1 LASEEGISGY
11 RPAVRKEWYRTPHE
25 HPRALPARAGA
36 AAGQVISPD
45 REPRP
50 VTRTDQPVDAS
61 SRPPG
66 YGQRF
71 GRPASWPSPVCGGDL
86 PSRGGEGSP
95 LPAAPPP
102 ARTAR
107 LVARLPDRPTRPRC
121 LAKPRRVSSCTARPS
136 PPRPARSGAA
146 RFPRRPAN
154 RQGCWHRTRRGQSVD
169 RRIQQSVEGDFPG
182 VGATTAAC
190 TLQGVRAARAPSVR
204 LMEHHR
210 GPLGPGRRR
219 RWRPRILTRRSAGP
233 APTGVA
239 RQARSGRP
247 ARFCALRFG
256 WSRPS

>member
-1 LASEEGISGY
+1 LGY
-11 RPAVRKEWYRTPHE
+11 RSAVRKEWYHSPHE
-25 HPRALPARAGA
+25 HPRALPAQAGA

-45 REPRP
+45 RDPRP
-50 VTRTDQPVDAS
+50 ATRIYQPVDAA

-66 YGQRF
+66 HGQRF
-71 GRPASWPSPVCGGDL
+71 GRSRSRACAVFSGYLG
-86 PSRGGEGSP
+86 SRGGEGSP
-95 LPAAPPP
+95 LPTAPPP

-107 LVARLPDRPTRPRC
+107 LVARLPDRPMRPRC
-121 LAKPRRVSSCTARPS
+121 LAKPRRVSSRTACPS
-136 PPRPARSGAA
+136 PPRRARSGAA

-169 RRIQQSVEGDFPG
+169 RRIQESVEGDLPG
-182 VGATTAAC
+182 VGATKAAC

-204 LMEHHR
+204 LMEHHG

-233 APTGVA
+233 APTGVF

-247 ARFCALRFG
+247 AGFCALRFG
-256 WSRPS
+256 WSRPSQEGDV